1 MLTDFILA
9 SAHHLLVF
17 GLVAVFAAESALIR
31 PGLSGAALA
40 RVGRLDGVYGML
52 ALAVIVVGVSRVV
65 FGLKG
70 WDYYAGNHA
79 FWGKM
84 AAFVAIGLL
93 SIGPTVAILRWRRS
107 PDKPVSDAE
116 IARVRRYIKA
126 QALLF
131 GLLLVF
137 AAAMARG
144 IGA

>member
-31 PGLSGAALA
+31 PGLSGTALA

-52 ALAVIVVGVSRVV
+52 ALAVLLVGVSRVIY
-65 FGLKG
+65 GLKG

-116 IARVRRYIKA
+116 IVRARRYIKA